1 MRKLVLAI
9 ALLVA
14 IPVMLMGCAKSQV
27 PAVKDDINGFVTAYN
42 AGDYDQCVTYIVG
55 ITDENKETIKGT
67 LQGFKLAAQ
76 SIEVVSIEEINID
89 GSTATAKVTLNVTL
103 TAAMGG
109 QTTEQTIELTL
120 TKEDGTWKFSLGDL
134 LAALSGG

>member
-14 IPVMLMGCAKSQV
+14 IPVMLVGCAKSDS
-27 PAVKDDINGFVTAYN
+27 ASIKDSINGFADAYN
-42 AGDYDQCVTYIVG
+42 AGDLDKCTDYLVG
-55 ITDENKETIKGT
+55 ITDANKETIKGT

-76 SIEVVSIEEINID
+76 TIEVTSIEKPSVD
-89 GSTATAKVTLNVTL
+89 GSTATASVTL
-103 TAAMGG
+103 TAVGKEM
-109 QTTEQTIELTL
+109 TIDFAL

-134 LAALSGG
+134 LAAILAKQMGG